1 MCLFPK
7 LIKNRRYT
15 PNKKNGGVPPV
26 CDDYRKLLVPVGCG
40 KCIECMRQKALQWK
54 IRLYEELKVQTFAY
68 YVTFTFSPESL
79 QNLMQESELKE
90 CNAIAGIAIRRYLER
105 WRKFYKKSQKHWLI
119 TELGHN
125 NTERIHLHG
134 IVFSDF
140 EITKDTF
147 EKFWKYGN
155 VEIGEYCNLQ
165 TINYIAK
172 YITKIDTDH
181 KNYVPQIFCSA
192 GIGKHYT
199 ERPIVKQIHTW
210 RDTNTTE
217 FYRFPNGTKCN
228 LPIYYRNKLF
238 TEDMREQLWVNKL
251 DQNKRY
257 VLGVEINDIH
267 TIKGDERYQR
277 VLRKAQEKNIELGF
291 GDSTKEWQKKEYNI
305 TRRMLQKGIIRDDC
319 SCTAQSSE

>member
-15 PNKKNGGVPPV
+15 PNKKNGGVPPI

-40 KCIECMRQKALQWK
+40 KCIECMRQKGLQWK
-54 IRLYEELKVQTFAY
+54 IRLFEELKVQKYAY

-105 WRKFYKKSQKHWLI
+105 WRKFYKKSQRHWLI

-147 EKFWKYGN
+147 ERFWKYGN

-181 KNYVPQIFCSA
+181 KSYVPEIFCSA
-192 GIGKHYT
+192 GIGSNYT
-199 ERPIVKQIHTW
+199 KRQIIQEIHAF
-210 RDTNTTE
+210 RDENTIE
-217 FYRFPNGTKCN
+217 YYRFPNGTKCA
-228 LPIYYRNKLF
+228 LPIYYRNKF
-238 TEDMREQLWVNKL
+238 FNDDMREQLWVNKL
-251 DQNKRY
+251 NQNKRY
-257 VLGVEINDIH
+257 VLGVEISNIN
-267 TIKGDERYQR
+267 TIEGDERYQR
-277 VLRKAQEKNIELGF
+277 VLRKAQEKNLNLGF

-305 TRRMLQKGIIRDDC
+305 TRRMLLKGIIRDDC
-319 SCTAQSSE
+319 SCTSQSSD